1 MGEARERGRDR
12 ERERKKRDRVF
23 PRRSGKSSAVDVEN
37 GNPVIV
43 SSNRPRFLGSLKI
56 FLTFISI
63 DFQHRSQTFLFFS
76 SSSSRRNNK
85 IVTMNLLSL
94 SKERERNSLV
104 PTRSKLMYKIIM
116 MFSIIVFFDIYIYIY
131 NTWTFF
137 PLSSSLPS
145 SSNVSRYSDAN
156 SPRSITNLSWGP
168 VQPALKLNRS
178 RASKVFGRV
187 SAANDDKLG
196 RMVRERSG

>member
-1 MGEARERGRDR
+1 MSWLTRSDTRTRTCAWGGSGGSEGARERKRK
-12 ERERKKRDRVF
+12 KKRDRVF

-116 MFSIIVFFDIYIYIY
+116 MFSIIVFFDIYIY

-137 PLSSSLPS
+137 PLSSSLPP
-145 SSNVSRYSDAN
+145 
-156 SPRSITNLSWGP
+156 PRMFLVTQRCQLST
-168 VQPALKLNRS
+168 LYY
-178 RASKVFGRV
+178 
-187 SAANDDKLG
+187 
-196 RMVRERSG
+196 

>member
-1 MGEARERGRDR
+1 MSMSWLTRSDTRTRTCAWGGSGGSEGARERQRKR
-12 ERERKKRDRVF
+12 KKKRDRVF

-116 MFSIIVFFDIYIYIY
+116 MFSIIVFFDIYIYII
-131 NTWTFF
+131 
-137 PLSSSLPS
+137 LGPS
-145 SSNVSRYSDAN
+145 SP
-156 SPRSITNLSWGP
+156 SPLLSP
-168 VQPALKLNRS
+168 PPRMFLVTAMPTLHALL
-178 RASKVFGRV
+178 
-187 SAANDDKLG
+187 LI
-196 RMVRERSG
+196 